1 MKRFLIETLLFWSIC
16 VCMSFA
22 QTFTLLHDFASSPD
36 GNSSLAG
43 LIRDAKG
50 NLYGTTVGGG
60 TFGLGTVFKAN
71 GSDKEI
77 VLYSFAGTLDGAY
90 PRGALIG
97 DSAGNLY
104 GTTSEGGTS
113 NFGTVFKVDPTGHE
127 TVLYNFVGN
136 GDGKEPLGSL
146 TMDAAGNLYGTTQ
159 QGGAAACGTV
169 FKLDSTGN
177 ETVLYSFLGGND
189 GCSPAAGL
197 VRDSAGNFYGT
208 TVYGGLVNS
217 CIQSCG
223 VVFKVSPS
231 GKEAVLY
238 RFTGSGGDGNAP
250 EGNLLRD
257 AATGNLYGTTAE
269 GGAPHSK
276 ATVGNGIVFMLDPAG
291 NETVLYAFLGTRVGG
306 DGAGPPA
313 GLVRDAAG
321 NFYGTTNAGGA
332 ANFGTV
338 FKLDTA
344 GHETVLYSF
353 TGGTDGEYPFGG
365 LIRDAMGILYGA
377 AWGGGLHKTACA
389 PYGCGSIFKL
399 TP

>member
-1 MKRFLIETLLFWSIC
+1 MKRFLIQTL
-16 VCMSFA
+16 VCWLAFGCLSFA

-36 GNSSLAG
+36 GNSSFAG
-43 LIRDAKG
+43 LIRNAQG
-50 NLYGTTVGGG
+50 NLFGTTCCGG
-60 TFGLGTVFKAN
+60 TFGFGTVFKTN
-71 GSDKEI
+71 GAGKET
-77 VLYSFAGTLDGAY
+77 VLYSFAGPPDGAF
-90 PRGALIG
+90 PHGALIG
-97 DSAGNLY
+97 DAAGNLY

-136 GDGKEPLGSL
+136 GDGKEPLGRL

-159 QGGAAACGTV
+159 QGGAADCGTV

-177 ETVLYSFLGGND
+177 ETVLYTFAGGND
-189 GCSPAAGL
+189 GCFPEAGV
-197 VRDSAGNFYGT
+197 VRDGAGNLYGT
-208 TVYGGLVNS
+208 TFYGGLVNS
-217 CIQSCG
+217 CIGSCG

-238 RFTGSGGDGNAP
+238 RFTGTGGDGNAP
-250 EGNLLRD
+250 QGDLIRD

-276 ATVGNGIVFMLDPAG
+276 ATVGNGIVFKLDAAG
-291 NETVLYAFLGTRVGG
+291 NETVLYAFLGTNVGG
-306 DGAGPPA
+306 DGANPTA

-321 NFYGTTNAGGA
+321 NFYGTTSGGGA

-338 FKLDTA
+338 FQLDAA
-344 GHETVLYSF
+344 GHESVLYTF
-353 TGGTDGEYPFGG
+353 TGGPDGATPFGG
-365 LIRDAMGILYGA
+365 LMRDAAGTLYGTS
-377 AWGGGLHKTACA
+377 WGGGKTACGR
-389 PYGCGSIFKL
+389 YGCGSVFKL